1 MWSHFHNF
9 IDRLLESN
17 VDSLFF
23 EEILEFLFVKDGVL
37 EMGSEQDIGGGILSG
52 TVDPDSN
59 LGKKAR
65 HIPQHIQAHKVKP
78 ADNDWDWLDNFGI
91 VGLGQIDCI
100 LKYDLPQQVRIVH
113 RHTHGQVG
121 TCMIASR

>member
-1 MWSHFHNF
+1 
-9 IDRLLESN
+9 LLESN

-37 EMGSEQDIGGGILSG
+37 EMGPEQDISGGILSS

-65 HIPQHIQAHKVKP
+65 HIPQHIQSHKVKP
-78 ADNDWDWLDNFGI
+78 ANN
-91 VGLGQIDCI
+91 
-100 LKYDLPQQVRIVH
+100 H
-113 RHTHGQVG
+113 
-121 TCMIASR
+121 